1 MRRLIWPSVALALP
15 SALHFASLE
24 QPGVDLLVEMIELV
38 QQRPDIST
46 GAVLEYF
53 ADRDEAAALTRLAM
67 LRGVESTAVTMADS
81 RILDDADLQRQTFLD
96 AVSRLEAQ
104 AVQQRIDGLQKRLSS
119 LVEAERQELR
129 ELLMLHAQSRR

>member
-1 MRRLIWPSVALALP
+1 
-15 SALHFASLE
+15 
-24 QPGVDLLVEMIELV
+24 V

-129 ELLMLHAQSRR
+129 ELLMLHAQHRR